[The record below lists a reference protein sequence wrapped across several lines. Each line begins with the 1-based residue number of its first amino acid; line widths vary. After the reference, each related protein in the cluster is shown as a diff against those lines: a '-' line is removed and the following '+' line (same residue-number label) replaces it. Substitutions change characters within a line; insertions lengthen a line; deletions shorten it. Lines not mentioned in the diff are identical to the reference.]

1 MIFIKSSAL
10 AAAIVLSSDRLAKA
24 KGLDRGLVKSI
35 RDHQPIHQFYRRLLD
50 DRVNPRAQRFLQGL
64 SQECIDDLAA
74 RNDTDIDEISKAIG
88 SIAFGPDCLQSKPG
102 GCMSLAKT
110 AEADFVTMD
119 FTGVDFAD
127 PKYGLAAACE
137 AQGLNLVQYPD
148 FSGITCDNNGTV
160 TIMKGV
166 SYQNCEPVSCPVANY
181 TDEDI
186 AQAFDLTDS
195 FADCVVG
202 GPEPPKPSCES
213 FCPDGVGENEDTPV
227 IRNGGEVS
235 MEFFGG
241 DASEVL
247 SCGWIHKNQANIPMF
262 CEIESQCCAEKDEEN
277 KAQTSAASAMSIV
290 IPLASILIIGNIIA

>member
-1 MIFIKSSAL
+1 MIFIKSYAL

-74 RNDTDIDEISKAIG
+74 RDAIDSDEITKNVG
-88 SIAFGPDCLQSKPG
+88 TIAFGPDCVQSKPR
-102 GCMSLAKT
+102 GCVSRIET
-110 AEADFVTMD
+110 AEAIFVTMD

-127 PKYGLAAACE
+127 PKYGLVAACE
-137 AQGLNLVQYPD
+137 AEGLKIVQYPD
-148 FSGITCDNNGTV
+148 FSGITCDSNGTV
-160 TIMKGV
+160 AILKGV
-166 SYQNCEPVSCPVANY
+166 SYQDCEPASCPGANY
-181 TDEDI
+181 TGEDI
-186 AQAFDLTDS
+186 AQTFGLTDS

-227 IRNGGEVS
+227 TRNGGEVS

-247 SCGWIHKNQANIPMF
+247 SCGWIHKNQANNAMF
-262 CEIESQCCAEKDEEN
+262 CGFESQCCAETKEES
-277 KAQTSAASAMSIV
+277 TASAMSIA
-290 IPLASILIIGNIIA
+290 IPLASILIIGKIIA